1 MMDVEAGSSETLANA
16 GHTSED
22 GESSEMSR
30 GDFLRLLTVGAIA
43 SVTGS
48 TLTSSAHGAETSASS
63 PAPPTARYDLREF
76 VHWIGETFEPT
87 IKLSGGAGHYAR
99 QPGGPLEL
107 YGIADMACVLH
118 TLGRL
123 RPTDDERREWASAFE
138 NFQVVEGGWFL
149 EKSPSHPP
157 LHNLAFAL
165 GAMELLDL
173 HPERPVVLGTEYEDI
188 QRFLGS
194 LDWKANVYKESH
206 KGAGIAAART
216 LLRSMD
222 AGWFAKYFAFCD
234 GLLDPR
240 NGMLGKDKPAGG
252 DFDQIGGTF
261 HYFFLYNH
269 FNRRMAFPEQR
280 IDAIL
285 GLQRADGHWDS
296 SNRTWLTLDGIYL
309 LTRTLRYAPH
319 RVADVHLAL
328 HRVMGTLMQ
337 EMYAPAARK
346 VAFGGKLPGHTLTCA
361 VSILAELQQFF
372 GCDVVVTEWP
382 LKLVLDRRPFI

>member
-1 MMDVEAGSSETLANA
+1 MMDAEAGSSGALVNVAQTFNGAQ
-16 GHTSED
+16 GTQW
-22 GESSEMSR
+22 SR
-30 GDFLRLLTVGAIA
+30 GDFLRWMTAGAIA
-43 SVTGS
+43 SVAGS
-48 TLTSSAHGAETSASS
+48 TLASGARGSETSASA
-63 PAPPTARYDLREF
+63 PAAAHYDMREF
-76 VHWIGETFEPT
+76 IEWIGATFAPS
-87 IKLSGGAGHYAR
+87 IKLGGGAGHYAR

-107 YGIADMACVLH
+107 YGISDMACVLY
-118 TLGRL
+118 TVGKL
-123 RPTDDERREWASAFE
+123 RPTDEQRREWGSAFE
-138 NFQVVEGGWFL
+138 SFQVAETGWFL

-173 HPERPVVLGTEYEDI
+173 KPERPVVLGAEYADI
-188 QRFLGS
+188 ERFLGT

-216 LLRSMD
+216 LLRDVDGS
-222 AGWFAKYFAFCD
+222 WFERYFAVCD

-240 NGMLGKDKPAGG
+240 NGMLGKEKPAGG

-261 HYFFLYNH
+261 HYFFLYNY
-269 FNRRMAFPEQR
+269 FNRRMGFPEQR

-285 GLQRADGHWDS
+285 GLQRPDGHWDA

-309 LTRTLRYAPH
+309 LTRTLRHAPH
-319 RVADVHLAL
+319 RVADVHAAM

-361 VSILAELQQFF
+361 VSILAEMQQFF
-372 GCDVVVTEWP
+372 GSDVVVTDWP